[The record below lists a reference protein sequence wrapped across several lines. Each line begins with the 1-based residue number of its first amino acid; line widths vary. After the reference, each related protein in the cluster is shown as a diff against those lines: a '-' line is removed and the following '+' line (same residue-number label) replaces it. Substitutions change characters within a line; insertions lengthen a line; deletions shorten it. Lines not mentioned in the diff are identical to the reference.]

1 MPSLPPS
8 PIPPTPPA
16 GRAHVVAQWAQA
28 LRNRA
33 DSAALQQLPP
43 LTDAEAAQVMAQLRG
58 DGSHPPGHGPVPNTP
73 DGVVLS
79 LIHISEPTRPLY
91 ISYAV
96 FCLKKKT

>member
-1 MPSLPPS
+1 MPSLPQS
-8 PIPPTPPA
+8 PVPPTPPA

-58 DGSHPPGHGPVPNTP
+58 DGSPPRATARCPTHPMASSPATFARASP
-73 DGVVLS
+73 S
-79 LIHISEPTRPLY
+79 
-91 ISYAV
+91 
-96 FCLKKKT
+96 

>member
-8 PIPPTPPA
+8 PVPPTPPA

-43 LTDAEAAQVMAQLRG
+43 LTDAEIVLLTLPDAGLPARRLADHLARELEQVASGGR
-58 DGSHPPGHGPVPNTP
+58 DDP
-73 DGVVLS
+73 
-79 LIHISEPTRPLY
+79 
-91 ISYAV
+91 
-96 FCLKKKT
+96 